1 MHHQLDIL
9 RRIVH
14 RADGKEIHPPLQKT
28 EQVFQPALQL
38 SRGRQQRDIQA
49 ADPQHE
55 GGKQPSLPG
64 QDRQQNDQESWEQED
79 LSPSSAWKRNNWSNA
94 RIAPHGQKPCGQA
107 IQPQVGVGQAFLIL
121 PEKSVAVS

>member
-79 LSPSSAWKRNNWSNA
+79 LSQLGMETEQLVERQD
-94 RIAPHGQKPCGQA
+94 RPHGQKPCGQA

-121 PEKSVAVS
+121 LKKSVAVS